1 MKTRFINQLTAAA
14 FVCAGVLA
22 AHADAPKT
30 PKPEE
35 LRQRCS
41 PMLEPLPA
49 RMPGAEKDTPALV
62 NLGRTLFFDVRL
74 SANNSQSCNS
84 CHAVDKGRGGVDN
97 EPTSPGALGKRGGRN
112 SPTVLNAG
120 FHATQFWDG
129 RAADLAAQA
138 KGPILNPIEMAMPS
152 EQAVVEKLSS
162 IPDYQKSFARAFP
175 GEARPLTYDNLARAT
190 AAFERTLVTRDRF
203 DDFLKGE
210 NRALT
215 AEELKGL
222 DLFVSI
228 GCTGCHNGP
237 ALGGTSFQKR
247 GLIHPVELKD
257 VGRFDVTKAEDDK
270 FKFKVPSLRN
280 ISLTAPYFHDGS
292 KGQLE
297 EAVKEMA
304 WIQLDRKLTEEEAK
318 SLTAFLSALS
328 DKERASSTARP
339 RASR

>member
-1 MKTRFINQLTAAA
+1 
-14 FVCAGVLA
+14 
-22 AHADAPKT
+22 
-30 PKPEE
+30 
-35 LRQRCS
+35 
-41 PMLEPLPA
+41 
-49 RMPGAEKDTPALV
+49 
-62 NLGRTLFFDVRL
+62 
-74 SANNSQSCNS
+74 
-84 CHAVDKGRGGVDN
+84 VDN